1 MSLTLPIEHI
11 RALGWKDKQKVVVT
25 RRGSKLVIEDWKE

>member
-1 MSLTLPIEHI
+1 VG
-11 RALGWKDKQKVVVT
+11 RKDKQKGVVT